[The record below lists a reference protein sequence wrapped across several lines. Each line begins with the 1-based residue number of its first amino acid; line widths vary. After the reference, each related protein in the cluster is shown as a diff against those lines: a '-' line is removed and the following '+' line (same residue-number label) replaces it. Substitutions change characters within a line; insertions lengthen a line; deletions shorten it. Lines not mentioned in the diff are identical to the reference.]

1 MGYKVKFER
10 GSVRD
15 AEMDREQWKRSWKR
29 SDRVA
34 LNFLVHYVAQV
45 ITQITQIACPT
56 TSLTVVCT
64 NRCGLNTLYYFD
76 ISKQKKSHPDYINRN
91 TDKTNSKQML
101 PQAKFHNLFQWMSTS
116 LLHKQDFWTSEL
128 ESYSCSDVD
137 ASTSGQGMNHV
148 NRSHRWPT

>member
-29 SDRVA
+29 SDGVV

-76 ISKQKKSHPDYINRN
+76 ISKQKKAIQIILTETQTRQTQNKCCLKQSFITSSSECQRACYTNRISGHQN
-91 TDKTNSKQML
+91 LRVTHVVML
-101 PQAKFHNLFQWMSTS
+101 MRRL
-116 LLHKQDFWTSEL
+116 QDRAWI
-128 ESYSCSDVD
+128 
-137 ASTSGQGMNHV
+137 M
-148 NRSHRWPT
+148 